1 MMMKTKKIFL
11 LPIIAVLVT
20 FIAACPQPIEEKVGV
35 LLLSWPI
42 NAGFCPEV
50 SWNIQQETF
59 IGDVTEYEGQ
69 ECKFGH
75 VGEFPQEMHIGWMP
89 WMLWNEEPGWEY
101 AYDSSGIY
109 QWIEDGGYYE
119 SIDPNNP
126 SLTPAEIP
134 SGIPILP
141 MTSAINN
148 YDRQSF
154 PPDSRTGED
163 LLEGWFIIGSR
174 DIPFGNGLCDLYES
188 TVASY
193 IRMALLMEWSDE
205 LGEENCRTAEEA
217 PTAMFDR
224 TKELLADH
232 FGDLV
237 DARVGFYVKTETGG
251 TKNQRDVAED
261 FANEGFRRML
271 ITRETTDYNRF
282 ANDVVGKNYV
292 KERLCEIGVLDD
304 FELQQTRQ
312 VGRTPEFNA
321 LNIKNLKNYI
331 EAYPEGSTIA
341 MIYVTY
347 GGGKGYQVINSGPL
361 ASPYEWHKEMREE
374 NAYLNYL
381 SWKKSV
387 RAAYG
392 DRYNL
397 VFTKGGVESDLRED
411 NFWTFGMLYSQSI
424 VDGYLVSEVIQFAKE
439 DGHDKIII
447 APCHWYY
454 DCEDTLIKLRERY
467 DLPLQ
472 PKGAISNHEYDITW
486 CEESDRTWVD
496 CGSEGAVAEIT
507 LAQAYS
513 NLIEDFAT
521 CYYVRLRG
529 GLEKFG
535 LYPNDADIRIEA
547 SEALTKLGGGTVE
560 ATGFFSAISG
570 AKIEI
575 PADPY
580 PGRPDDFTWDT
591 WIPLNDP
598 EDTMDCLWEDLT
610 VSIGVQS
617 NPPAMQSVQAIGPAV
632 HVGPYRT
639 LFNRDVTITIPYD
652 TQVEDA
658 ESMTVYIYN
667 HLTED
672 WEALEAEDVD
682 LEERLVTFKTK
693 VLGLF
698 QVGLSSN

>member
-1 MMMKTKKIFL
+1 MKTHKKYF
-11 LPIIAVLVT
+11 LPIIAVLVIL
-20 FIAACPQPIEEKVGV
+20 IAACPKPVAEKVAV

-42 NAGFCPEV
+42 HAGYCPDV
-50 SWNIQQETF
+50 AWNIQQETF
-59 IGDVTEYEGQ
+59 IGDVTEEEGQ
-69 ECKFGH
+69 DCKFGH

-89 WMLWNEEPGWEY
+89 WMLWNEVPGWEY

-119 SIDPNNP
+119 SIDPDNP

-134 SGIPILP
+134 PGIPILP

-148 YDRQSF
+148 YGRPAF

-163 LLEGWFIIGSR
+163 LLEGWFKIGSR
-174 DIPFGNGLCDLYES
+174 DIPFSNGLCDLYES

-205 LGEENCRTAEEA
+205 LGEENCHSPEEA

-224 TKELLADH
+224 TKTLLADH

-237 DARVGFYVKTETGG
+237 DARVGFYVKSEVGG
-251 TKNQRDVAED
+251 TKTQRDVAED
-261 FANEGFRRML
+261 FANEGFTRML

-321 LNIKNLKNYI
+321 LNIKNLKKYI

-347 GGGKGYQVINSGPL
+347 GGGKGYEVITSGPL
-361 ASPYEWHKEMREE
+361 ASPYEWHLEMREE

-381 SWKKSV
+381 AWKKAV
-387 RAAYG
+387 QAAYG

-397 VFTKGGVESDLRED
+397 VFTKGGVESDLRLD
-411 NFWTFGMLYSQSI
+411 NFWTFGMLYSQTI
-424 VDGYLVSEVIQFAKE
+424 VDGYLVSEAIQFAKE

-454 DCEDTLIKLRERY
+454 DSEDTLIKLRERY

-472 PKGAISNHEYDITW
+472 PKGDISNHDYDVTW
-486 CEESDRTWVD
+486 CEEGDRTWVD
-496 CGSEGAVAEIT
+496 CGSESALAEIT
-507 LAQAYS
+507 LAQAYN

-547 SEALTKLGGGTVE
+547 SEALTKLDGGTVE
-560 ATGFFSAISG
+560 VTGFLSSIRG

-598 EDTMDCLWEDLT
+598 DDTMDCLWEDLT
-610 VSIGVQS
+610 VSIGVQKD
-617 NPPAMQSVQAIGPAV
+617 PPAMQNAQAIGPAV

-652 TQVEDA
+652 TQTEDS
-658 ESMTVYIYN
+658 ENITVYIYN

-672 WEALEAEDVD
+672 WDALEAEDVD
-682 LEERLVTFKTK
+682 SDGRLVTFSTK

-698 QVGLSSN
+698 QVGVPSS

>member
-1 MMMKTKKIFL
+1 
-11 LPIIAVLVT
+11 
-20 FIAACPQPIEEKVGV
+20 
-35 LLLSWPI
+35 
-42 NAGFCPEV
+42 
-50 SWNIQQETF
+50 
-59 IGDVTEYEGQ
+59 
-69 ECKFGH
+69 
-75 VGEFPQEMHIGWMP
+75 
-89 WMLWNEEPGWEY
+89 
-101 AYDSSGIY
+101 
-109 QWIEDGGYYE
+109 
-119 SIDPNNP
+119 
-126 SLTPAEIP
+126 
-134 SGIPILP
+134 
-141 MTSAINN
+141 
-148 YDRQSF
+148 
-154 PPDSRTGED
+154 
-163 LLEGWFIIGSR
+163 
-174 DIPFGNGLCDLYES
+174 
-188 TVASY
+188 
-193 IRMALLMEWSDE
+193 
-205 LGEENCRTAEEA
+205 
-217 PTAMFDR
+217 
-224 TKELLADH
+224 LLADH